1 MPNNILNDT
10 NKSGLNVYL
19 QSDNATI
26 SRGDANKIFNFQ
38 DFISVPPDQN
48 ILVGL
53 TNFEMANTLY
63 NINPGFNTLTISS
76 TSGSF
81 PFIITSAHQITLT
94 PKNYNATQL
103 KDELNSKF
111 SDATFLNSTG
121 LSSLVVSFD
130 EQTFKYTFTGNQN
143 FRITEC
149 SFDREIGLENQL
161 PTSSSSS
168 YVCVDTILLGGI
180 SSIYVGIKNLGIN
193 NLDSRGAVDNTIAKI
208 NVKSGLGGYI
218 FYDEPENHYFVC
230 NRREINSLEIILTDD
245 RDRELVLNGGQFS
258 LTLSFH
264 YVYKRNQKILHE
276 YYLKRDDMIV
286 ENDKNSKEK

>member
-19 QSDNATI
+19 QSDNASI
-26 SRGDANKIFNFQ
+26 SKGDANKIFNFQ

-63 NINPGFNTLTISS
+63 NINQGFNTLTISS
-76 TSGSF
+76 TSGS
-81 PFIITSAHQITLT
+81 HQITLT
-94 PKNYNATQL
+94 PKNYNATQM
-103 KDELNSKF
+103 KNELNSKF
-111 SDATFLNSTG
+111 SGASFLSDTG

-130 EQTFKYTFTGNQN
+130 EQTFKYTFTGNIN
-143 FRITEC
+143 FSITEC

-168 YVCVDTILLGGI
+168 YVCIDTILLGGI
-180 SSIYVGIKNLGIN
+180 SSIYVGIKNLGIS
-193 NLDSRGAVDNTIAKI
+193 NLDSRGAIDNTIAKI

-218 FYDEPENHYFVC
+218 FYDEPENHYFVIS
-230 NRREINSLEIILTDD
+230 RREINSLEVVLTDD
-245 RDRELVLNGGQFS
+245 RNRQLILNGGQFN

-264 YVYKRNQKILHE
+264 YVYKRQQKILHQ
-276 YYLKRDDMIV
+276 YYLKKDDMIV
-286 ENDKNSKEK
+286 ENEKNQKQN